1 MLTAIS
7 AQPTAKVFHFQGSGD
22 QLTKLDLQHRKTGE
36 LATLHIYSRI
46 PLSIAE
52 VKDSVAQA
60 FNVDRWAYR
69 QLNVTAEYCPF

>member
-1 MLTAIS
+1 MLTVQ
-7 AQPTAKVFHFQGSGD
+7 AQATAKVFHFQGSGD

-52 VKDSVAQA
+52 VKDSIANA
-60 FNVDRWAYR
+60 FDCDRWAYR

>member
-1 MLTAIS
+1 ML
-7 AQPTAKVFHFQGSGD
+7 AQAQITVKVFHFQGSGD

-60 FNVDRWAYR
+60 FDCDRWAWR
-69 QLNVTAEYCPF
+69 QLNISSEYCPF

>member
-1 MLTAIS
+1 MLTVQT
-7 AQPTAKVFHFQGSGD
+7 QPAAKVFHFQGSGD

-36 LATLHIYSRI
+36 LATLHIYSQI

-52 VKDSVAQA
+52 VKDSVASA
-60 FNVDRWAYR
+60 FDCDRWAWR